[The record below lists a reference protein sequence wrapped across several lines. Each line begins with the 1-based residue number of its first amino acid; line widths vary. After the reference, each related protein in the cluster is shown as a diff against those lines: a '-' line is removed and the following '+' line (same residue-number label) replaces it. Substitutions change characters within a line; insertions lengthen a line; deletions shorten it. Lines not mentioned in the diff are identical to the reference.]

1 MPLEIVKQLE
11 ESVITYRNIRMVERK
26 EISAEEVTNNTVVL
40 YKKDTQMG
48 KKFVERKKLDEQ
60 VEAKTFP
67 LREVS
72 LEELAELR
80 KTKVPSFV
88 LKEDGRYYYAEI
100 SPYMTFI
107 SSSFLGEHKCAA
119 AGKVCN
125 RLSAA
130 QDEQGGCAK
139 VRARSTDIEKYPFI
153 TKGYET
159 FGTEGRDT
167 FVVLECQHHEKT
179 PARPHRTLDEI
190 NKMKLGLSYFVWEEG
205 VDNRAEMRERIAKN
219 YYATSQKLF

>member
-1 MPLEIVKQLE
+1 MTMEIVKQVKE
-11 ESVITYRNIRMVERK
+11 TVISYRKIRIKERE
-26 EISAEEVTNNTVVL
+26 EISAEEVTKNTVVL
-40 YKKDTQMG
+40 YKKDPKKG

-139 VRARSTDIEKYPFI
+139 VRARSTNIEKYPWI

-190 NKMKLGLSYFVWEEG
+190 NQLKLGLSYFMWEEG
-205 VDNRAEMRERIAKN
+205 AESPEEMMEKIKKN
-219 YYATSQKLF
+219 HAVNHKLF

>member
-1 MPLEIVKQLE
+1 MTMEIVKQVKE
-11 ESVITYRNIRMVERK
+11 TVISYRKIRIKERE
-26 EISAEEVTNNTVVL
+26 EISAEEVTKNTVVL
-40 YKKDTQMG
+40 YKKDPKKG
-48 KKFVERKKLDEQ
+48 KKFVERRKLDEQ

-72 LEELAELR
+72 LEELSELR
-80 KTKVPSFV
+80 KTKKPSFV

-100 SPYMTFI
+100 SPFMTFI
-107 SSSFLGEHKCAA
+107 ASSFLGEHKCAA

-125 RLSAA
+125 RLAAA

-139 VRARSTDIEKYPFI
+139 VRARSTHIEKYPFI

-179 PARPHRTLDEI
+179 PARPHRTLEEI
-190 NKMKLGLSYFVWEEG
+190 NQLKLGLSYFMWEEG
-205 VDNRAEMRERIAKN
+205 AESPEEMIERIAKN
-219 YYATSQKLF
+219 HS